1 MDARD
6 KVRKT
11 GRYTC
16 VMLAAALVSLLLI
29 GGASREAAGEPGASK
44 RAADAA
50 VGASV
55 AHPAGWYVEHE
66 RYTYDG
72 SYGYVLWRPGT
83 QAEDHGGDPA
93 ARIARAYD
101 VEPGGIDER
110 VRERISAHPN
120 LKIKSREIVVG
131 EEGVKGVAVGPIP
144 GSTPSVEVYAEDEGS
159 VYQINM
165 YGEILDPEDE
175 KLLSSL
181 RFDKPSR
188 SIDSLGLRDGK
199 KAESHYG
206 KGNSEPS
213 RKELEA
219 RRDAAAEAMGE
230 ALAKAPSKTAS
241 GSTVGAMALAAS
253 SVPVYGEAQIE
264 EGCWRSA
271 STFFYQTQHGYG
283 ANRSAYDGI
292 ATGYSIL
299 GRPNF
304 WGQYTHGSLGYG
316 RCASTYYTNDKFAV
330 DYPLNR
336 GDYVFSPFE
345 SGTVTFAGRNTSHA
359 NYGIFV
365 IIKASNGKYVSTSA
379 HLSSLAAGIKP
390 GATVTADSV
399 IGYAGD
405 TGDPS
410 IPVGE
415 PHLHQAFYRYPS
427 FKTDGS
433 PYGGQ
438 GLQAIYHHYVGTAA
452 GTGPGVYQFGW
463 AKTST
468 QSTQGDLI
476 SN

>member
-1 MDARD
+1 MEARG
-6 KVRKT
+6 KVRT
-11 GRYTC
+11 MGRS
-16 VMLAAALVSLLLI
+16 VFAMLAAALVALLLI
-29 GGASREAAGEPGASK
+29 GTASREANGEPGTSR

-55 AHPAGWYVEHE
+55 AHPVGWYVEHE

-72 SYGYVLWRPGT
+72 SYGYTLWRPDSGT
-83 QAEDHGGDPA
+83 EDHGGTPA
-93 ARIARAYD
+93 ARVARAYD

-110 VRERISAHPN
+110 VRERISAHPG
-120 LKIKSREIVVG
+120 LRVERKELTVG
-131 EEGVKGVAVGPIP
+131 EERVRGVAVGPIP
-144 GSTPSVEVYAEDEGS
+144 GSAPSVEVYVEDGGT
-159 VYQINM
+159 VYQINL
-165 YGEILDPEDE
+165 YGENLDAEDE
-175 KLLSSL
+175 KLLDSV
-181 RFDKPSR
+181 RFDGPSEPVGP
-188 SIDSLGLRDGK
+188 LKDGK

-206 KGNSEPS
+206 KGKSEPS
-213 RKELEA
+213 KKEREA
-219 RRDAAAEAMGE
+219 RRAATEEATME
-230 ALAKAPSKTAS
+230 APVETATGSTAS
-241 GSTVGAMALAAS
+241 AMAIAAS
-253 SVPVYGEAQIE
+253 SVPVYGESQID
-264 EGCWRSA
+264 EGCWRSS

-283 ANRSAYDGI
+283 ANRSTSDGI
-292 ATGYSIL
+292 ATGYSIV

-316 RCASTYYTNDKFAV
+316 RCVSTYYTNDKFAV

-336 GDYVFSPFE
+336 GDYVFSPFRG
-345 SGTVTFAGRNTSHA
+345 GTVTFAGRNTSHA

-365 IIKASNGKYVSTSA
+365 VIKDTDGKYVSMSA

-390 GATVTADSV
+390 GATVTADTV

-427 FKTDGS
+427 LKTDGS

-463 AKTST
+463 TRTST

>member
-1 MDARD
+1 MDAKGMART
-6 KVRKT
+6 T
-11 GRYTC
+11 GRYAC
-16 VMLAAALVSLLLI
+16 SLLAAALVALLTI
-29 GGASREAAGEPGASK
+29 GAASREAAGESGAF
-44 RAADAA
+44 RRTADAA
-50 VGASV
+50 VGASLS
-55 AHPAGWYVEHE
+55 HPAGWHVEHD

-72 SYGYVLWRPGT
+72 TYGYTLWRTGSGAP
-83 QAEDHGGDPA
+83 EDHGGTPA
-93 ARIARAYD
+93 VRVARVYD

-110 VRERISAHPN
+110 VGERISAHRG
-120 LKIKSREIVVG
+120 LKVERKEVPVG
-131 EEGVKGVAVGPIP
+131 EKGTKGVAVGPIP
-144 GSTPSVEVYAEDEGS
+144 GSTPSVEVYVEEKGS
-159 VYQINM
+159 VYQINL
-165 YGEILDPEDE
+165 YGQDLDPEDE

-181 RFDKPSR
+181 KFEKPSR
-188 SIDSLGLRDGK
+188 SIDSLGLKDGK

-206 KGNSEPS
+206 KGNSKPS
-213 RKELEA
+213 KRELEA
-219 RRDAAAEAMGE
+219 RRTAAAGATGV
-230 ALAKAPSKTAS
+230 PS
-241 GSTVGAMALAAS
+241 GSAFRAASLAAS

-292 ATGYSIL
+292 PTGYSLI

-336 GDYVFSPFE
+336 GDYVFSPFK

-365 IIKASNGKYVSTSA
+365 VIRDANGKYVSMSA
-379 HLSSLAAGIKP
+379 HLDGLAVGIKP
-390 GATVTADSV
+390 GAAVNAETV
-399 IGYAGD
+399 IGYAGNS
-405 TGDPS
+405 GDPS
-410 IPVGE
+410 VPVGE
-415 PHLHQAFYRYPS
+415 VHLHQAFYRYPS

-433 PYGGQ
+433 PYGGR

-452 GTGPGVYQFGW
+452 GTGPGVYRFGW
-463 AKTST
+463 SRTTT
-468 QSTQGDLI
+468 QLTKGDRI

>member
-1 MDARD
+1 MKESNR
-6 KVRKT
+6 VINT
-11 GRYTC
+11 GGYTYAI
-16 VMLAAALVSLLLI
+16 LAAALVSVLLI
-29 GGASREAAGEPGASK
+29 GGASREAVGESGPSK
-44 RAADAA
+44 RAAGAA

-55 AHPAGWYVEHE
+55 SHPAGWHVEHE

-72 SYGYVLWRPGT
+72 SYGYTLWRPDTG
-83 QAEDHGGDPA
+83 EKHGGTPA
-93 ARIARAYD
+93 ARIARAYGI
-101 VEPGGIDER
+101 EPGGIDER
-110 VRERISAHPN
+110 VRERISDHPG
-120 LKIKSREIVVG
+120 LKIERGEIPVG
-131 EEGVKGVAVGPIP
+131 EEGLEGVTVGPIP
-144 GSTPSVEVYAEDEGS
+144 GSTPSVEVYVEDKGS
-159 VYQINM
+159 VYQINV
-165 YGEILDPEDE
+165 YGENLDPEDE

-181 RFDKPSR
+181 RFDGPSE
-188 SIDSLGLRDGK
+188 SIGSLGLKDGK

-206 KGNSEPS
+206 KGTSKPS
-213 RKELEA
+213 NKELEA
-219 RRDAAAEAMGE
+219 RRAAAEQATGE
-230 ALAKAPSKTAS
+230 APAKMAS
-241 GSTVGAMALAAS
+241 AGATVGAMALSAS

-283 ANRSAYDGI
+283 ANRNTSDGI
-292 ATGYSIL
+292 ATGYSVI

-316 RCASTYYTNDKFAV
+316 RCTSTYYTNDKFAV

-336 GDYVFSPFE
+336 GDYVFSPFK

-365 IIKASNGKYVSTSA
+365 VIRDSDGRYVGLSA
-379 HLSSLAAGIKP
+379 HLSSLASGIRP
-390 GATVTADSV
+390 GATVTADTV

-415 PHLHQAFYRYPS
+415 VHLHQAFYRYPS

-438 GLQAIYHHYVGTAA
+438 GLQAIYHHYVGTSA

-463 AKTST
+463 SKTST

>member
-1 MDARD
+1 MDVRGRART
-6 KVRKT
+6 T
-11 GRYTC
+11 GSYTC
-16 VMLAAALVSLLLI
+16 AMLAAVLVALLMI
-29 GGASREAAGEPGASK
+29 GAASREATGKTGSASK

-55 AHPAGWYVEHE
+55 AYPAGWYVEHE

-72 SYGYVLWRPGT
+72 TYGYTLWRTDPGST
-83 QAEDHGGDPA
+83 ENHGGTPA

-101 VEPGGIDER
+101 VESGGIDAR
-110 VRERISAHPN
+110 VRERIASHPD
-120 LKIKSREIVVG
+120 LKVERKEIPVG
-131 EEGVKGVAVGPIP
+131 EKGIEGVAVGPIP
-144 GSTPSVEVYAEDEGS
+144 GSTPSVEVYVEDKGF
-159 VYQINM
+159 VYQINL
-165 YGEILDPEDE
+165 YGDNLDPEDE

-181 RFDKPSR
+181 RFDKPSK
-188 SIDSLGLRDGK
+188 SIDSLGLKDGK
-199 KAESHYG
+199 KSESHYG
-206 KGNSEPS
+206 KGNSQPS
-213 RKELEA
+213 KKELRARKAAVAGTTEA
-219 RRDAAAEAMGE
+219 ATD
-230 ALAKAPSKTAS
+230 
-241 GSTVGAMALAAS
+241 STLRTTALAAS
-253 SVPVYGEAQIE
+253 SVPTYGESQIE

-292 ATGYSIL
+292 ATGYSII

-304 WGQYTHGSLGYG
+304 WGQYTHGDLGYG

-330 DYPLNR
+330 DYPLNK
-336 GDYVFSPFE
+336 GDYVFSPFKN
-345 SGTVTFAGRNTSHA
+345 GTVTFAGRNTSHA

-365 IIKASNGKYVSTSA
+365 VIKDANGKYVSMSA
-379 HLSSLAAGIKP
+379 HLSSLAAGIRP
-390 GATVTADSV
+390 GAAVTADTV

-415 PHLHQAFYRYPS
+415 PHLHQAFYRYPD

-433 PYGGQ
+433 PYGGA

-463 AKTST
+463 SHTTT
-468 QSTQGDLI
+468 QLTEGDRI